1 MRMALGILC
10 MVMCC
15 GIAGA
20 QDHVSNF
27 ETCVSE
33 AKQNHTDTT
42 METYLSY
49 KCDGPTAQRLAARPD
64 QCTADIKPALRS
76 IERRSRQLEDG
87 LFLRMI
93 WRTEACAGMCE
104 TKYYNDAR
112 ETGYLCEVRKHI
124 AGRVAQNGG
133 QMLRD
138 TGYRRYA
145 DDYQQDRRWIYGPAV
160 RRNEQPYYS
169 SRRRIPETDAGSPVA
184 ERWYYI
190 PPGGYLEYRYPSD
203 YADDRRDDYRRD
215 DYVGHDYRR
224 DDYRSDDYSRDGYLR
239 GDYR

>member
-1 MRMALGILC
+1 MRMALSILC

-42 METYLSY
+42 MENYLSY

-64 QCTADIKPALRS
+64 QCAADVRPPLRS
-76 IERRSRQLEDG
+76 IERRSRQMEDG
-87 LFLRMI
+87 LYLRMI

-112 ETGYLCEVRKHI
+112 ETSYLCEVRRHTG
-124 AGRVAQNGG
+124 GRVAQDGG
-133 QMLRD
+133 QVLRN

-145 DDYQQDRRWIYGPAV
+145 DGYQQDRRRIYAPS
-160 RRNEQPYYS
+160 RSYEQPYYS
-169 SRRRIPETDAGSPVA
+169 SRRGIPETDAGSPVA

-190 PPGGYLEYRYPSD
+190 PPGWYLEYRYPRD
-203 YADDRRDDYRRD
+203 YADDGRDDYRRD
-215 DYVGHDYRR
+215 DYRR
-224 DDYRSDDYSRDGYLR
+224 DDDYSRDGYLR